1 MKFFRNKGFTL
12 VEIMIV
18 VAIIG
23 IIVAIA
29 VPAFL
34 RARENARGRACQ
46 ENLIKIDG
54 AVEQWALDFR
64 RSNGDTVAM
73 DGIVGSTLYIKR
85 TPFCGSGGTYG
96 AANGVGDFIVGGDP
110 SCSIGSSSAP
120 YVEHVI
126 QNGSLF
132 NG

>member
-1 MKFFRNKGFTL
+1 MKNMRNKGFTL

-23 IIVAIA
+23 IIVSIA

-46 ENLIKIDG
+46 ENLMKIDG
-54 AVEQWALDFR
+54 SVEQWALDFR
-64 RSNGDTVAM
+64 QSNGATVALT
-73 DGIVGSTLYIKR
+73 GLVGTTLYLKR
-85 TPFCGSGGTYG
+85 TPVCPSGGTYTQTLT
-96 AANGVGDFIVGGDP
+96 VGTDP
-110 SCSIGSSSAP
+110 TCTIGTTSDP
-120 YVEHVI
+120 YVHHVLPDA
-126 QNGSLF
+126 NTF